1 MTVDSLL
8 LKYFPYRTWRKFQ
21 REIAYTVY
29 DGLVEGD
36 IVLIEAPT
44 GIGKTSAVL
53 AGALAYSEES
63 DVKILYLVRTKSEA
77 QAPLREL
84 YKLRRKGIFI
94 PYTILRS
101 RLDMCC
107 HVESKKMP
115 YEEFVEECKYLRSSG
130 KCQYYISAQRADID
144 LYISK
149 LLEEELSPTE
159 IVEMLCREGLCP
171 YEISKR
177 MMDKA
182 KVIIMTYHYVFSVT
196 LSETF
201 DIDLTKSVLV
211 IDEAHNLPQII
222 VDANSFS
229 ISELTVKACIN
240 EVKKYI
246 MNEDLKNDVLKFL
259 KDILSYMK
267 KIKES
272 RTLEEIER
280 SYIQVDVSEVLSLFD
295 NINVVKE
302 AYIEIIS
309 RKRSQGAALP
319 FSYLGRVLEFHRR
332 LTGLGS
338 QFAIF
343 VSCNE
348 GILELVCRCL
358 DPAVVSSRVFS
369 KVSGAVLMSG
379 TLPPTD
385 YVKTMLGIERY
396 TRELRI
402 PFREYVTEGRIRAV
416 VYPGITTRYV
426 ERTEAMFEK
435 IGTLLSAIY
444 DAFNCNKAILAVF
457 PSYSVLK
464 TVRRY
469 LRSDINYIMELSS
482 TSVEQVISKLRENP
496 KTLIMVV
503 AGGKLME
510 GVEFKIDNKNL
521 LGMVVIVGV
530 PYPEPNDF
538 LNMFKDIVST
548 RVGSS
553 DYAWELVYLWN
564 ALIKIKQAIGRAIR
578 SEKDVAYVLLMDRRF
593 LDARIR
599 KSLEEYLGEL
609 TVISD
614 DDKLLEDIENF
625 VKTNLI
631 E

>member
-1 MTVDSLL
+1 VTTESLL
-8 LKYFPYRTWRKFQ
+8 LKYFPYRTWRRFQ
-21 REIAYTVY
+21 RDIAYTVY
-29 DGLVEGD
+29 EGLVQGD

-53 AGALAYSEES
+53 AGALAYAEET
-63 DVKILYLVRTKSEA
+63 DYKILYLVRTKSEA

-84 YKLRRKGIFI
+84 HRLKKKDVYV
-94 PYTILRS
+94 PYVVIRS

-115 YEEFVEECKYLRSSG
+115 YEEFVEECKYLRSTG

-144 LYISK
+144 LYITK
-149 LLEEELSPTE
+149 LLETDLSPSE
-159 IVEMLCREGLCP
+159 IVDTFCREGVCP

-177 MMDKA
+177 MLERA
-182 KVIIMTYHYVFSVT
+182 RLAVMTYHYIFSVT

-201 DIDLTKSVLV
+201 DIDLSKAVLV

-222 VDANSFS
+222 IDANSFT
-229 ISELTVKACIN
+229 ISELTIKACIS

-246 MNEDLKNDVLKFL
+246 TNEDLKNDVLKFL

-272 RTLEEIER
+272 KTIEDMER

-295 NINVVKE
+295 NINVVKD

-309 RKRSQGAALP
+309 KKRSQGAALP

-332 LTGLGS
+332 LTSIGS

-343 VSCNE
+343 VSSNE
-348 GILELVCRCL
+348 GILEIVCRCL
-358 DPAVVSSRVFS
+358 DPAIISSRIFS
-369 KVSGAVLMSG
+369 KVAGAVLMSG

-385 YVKTMLGIERY
+385 YVKTMLGIERF

-402 PFREYVTEGRIRAV
+402 PFREYVSEGRIRAV
-416 VYPGITTRYV
+416 IYPGITTRYV
-426 ERTEAMFEK
+426 ERTESMFEK

-444 DAFNCNKAILAVF
+444 DAFDCRKAILAVF

-464 TVRRY
+464 SVRRY

-482 TSVEQVISKLRENP
+482 TSVESVLERLREDP
-496 KTLIMVV
+496 HTLIMAV

-510 GVEFKIDNKNL
+510 GVEFKIDSENI
-521 LGMVVIVGV
+521 LGMVIIVGV

-578 SEKDVAYVLLMDRRF
+578 SEKDIAYVLLMDRRF
-593 LDARIR
+593 LDARVR
-599 KSLEEYLGEL
+599 KSIEDYLGTIE
-609 TVISD
+609 VIQD
-614 DDKLLEDIENF
+614 EDKLLEDIENF
-625 VKTNLI
+625 AKSNFAV
-631 E
+631 

>member
-1 MTVDSLL
+1 MTTESLL
-8 LKYFPYRTWRKFQ
+8 LKYFPYKTWRRFQ

-29 DGLVEGD
+29 DGLSQGD
-36 IVLIEAPT
+36 VVLIEAPT
-44 GIGKTSAVL
+44 GIGKTSAIL
-53 AGALAYSEES
+53 AGALAYAEET
-63 DVKILYLVRTKSEA
+63 DYKILYLIRTKSEA

-84 YKLRRKGIFI
+84 QRLRKKNVYV
-94 PYTILRS
+94 PYVVIRS

-107 HVESKKMP
+107 HAESKKMP
-115 YEEFVEECKYLRSSG
+115 YEEFVEECKYLRSTG
-130 KCQYYISAQRADID
+130 KCQYYISAQRVDMD
-144 LYISK
+144 LYITK
-149 LLEEELSPTE
+149 LLESDLSPTE
-159 IVEMLCREGLCP
+159 IVEDFCREGVCP

-177 MMDKA
+177 MLDKA
-182 KVIIMTYHYVFSVT
+182 RLAIMTYHYVFSVA

-201 DIDLTKSVLV
+201 DIDLSKTVLV

-222 VDANSFS
+222 IDANSFT
-229 ISELTVKACIN
+229 ISELTIRACIN

-246 MNEDLKNDVLKFL
+246 SNEDLKNEVLKFL
-259 KDILSYMK
+259 KDILSYMRR
-267 KIKES
+267 IKES
-272 RTLEEIER
+272 RSLEDIEK

-295 NINVVKE
+295 NINVVKD

-309 RKRSQGAALP
+309 KKRSQGAALP

-332 LTGLGS
+332 LTSIGS

-343 VSCNE
+343 VSSNE
-348 GILELVCRCL
+348 GILEIVCRCL
-358 DPAVVSSRVFS
+358 DPAIISSRIFS
-369 KVSGAVLMSG
+369 KVAGAVLMSG

-402 PFREYVTEGRIRAV
+402 PFREYVSQGRIRAV

-426 ERTEAMFEK
+426 ERTETMFEK
-435 IGTLLSAIY
+435 IGTLLSSIY
-444 DAFNCNKAILAVF
+444 DVFVCRKAILAVF

-464 TVRRY
+464 AVRRY
-469 LRSDINYIMELSS
+469 LRNDVSYIMELSS
-482 TSVEQVISKLRENP
+482 TSVESVLEKLRENP
-496 KTLIMVV
+496 RTLIMAV

-510 GVEFKIDNKNL
+510 GVEFKLNGENI

-548 RVGSS
+548 RIGSS

-578 SEKDVAYVLLMDRRF
+578 SEKDIAYVLLMDRRF
-593 LDARIR
+593 LDLRVR
-599 KSLEEYLGEL
+599 KSVEDYLGTIE
-609 TVISD
+609 VIQD
-614 DDKLLEDIENF
+614 EDKLLEDIENF
-625 VKTNLI
+625 AKTNFAV
-631 E
+631 